1 MNKIKEPILSKNESH
16 SLDYKK
22 LTFKDFLI
30 IQEAAQEV
38 ANKIGYAVY
47 LVGSSLKKHNP
58 RDIDLSIIIPYEEF
72 IKKYDIKED
81 DSAASCIGAAWYGS
95 FEDIT
100 PLLDLLHFGHYKID
114 LKITPNNW
122 WTEKEKIILAKPK
135 K

>member
-1 MNKIKEPILSKNESH
+1 MNQIKEPTLSKNKSH
-16 SLDYKK
+16 PLDYKE

-47 LVGSSLKKHNP
+47 LVGSALKKHNP

-72 IKKYDIKED
+72 IKKYDIKD
-81 DSAASCIGAAWYGS
+81 GDSAASCIGAAWYGS
-95 FEDIT
+95 FDDIE
-100 PLLDLLHFGHYKID
+100 PLLRFGFDEYKID

-122 WTEKEKIILAKPK
+122 WIEKEKMILARPIK
-135 K
+135 

>member
-1 MNKIKEPILSKNESH
+1 MNQIKEPILSKNESH
-16 SLDYKK
+16 PLDYKE

-30 IQEAAQEV
+30 IQEVAQEV

-47 LVGSSLKKHNP
+47 LVGSALNKHNP

-72 IKKYDIKED
+72 IKKYDIKD
-81 DSAASCIGAAWYGS
+81 GDSAASCLGASWYGS
-95 FEDIT
+95 FEDIV
-100 PLLDLLHFGHYKID
+100 PLLTLGIEDYKID

-122 WTEKEKIILAKPK
+122 WTEKEKIILAKPIK